1 MVAEN
6 SKSRCEEQ
14 GIPFYRFSPHLK
26 EVIAAGETDTE
37 KLLDMIIQT
46 KMETEEQGLKKL
58 VDLFLL
64 IAEASK
70 GLSNPQEEE
79 EESPGAYTKEE
90 VDQLL

>member
-14 GIPFYRFSPHLK
+14 GIPFYRFSPHFK

-64 IAEASK
+64 IAEASR
-70 GLSNPQEEE
+70 GLSIQEEDEEDNYTE
-79 EESPGAYTKEE
+79 EE
-90 VDQLL
+90 VHQLLS